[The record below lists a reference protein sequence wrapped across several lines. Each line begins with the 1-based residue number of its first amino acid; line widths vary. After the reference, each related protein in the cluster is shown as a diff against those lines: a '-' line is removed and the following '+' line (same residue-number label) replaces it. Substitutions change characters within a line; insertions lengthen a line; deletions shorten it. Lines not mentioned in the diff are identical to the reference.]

1 MVVYTTPYLLSTP
14 GANLGAQLGYVWG
27 GFAGAGAICVWF
39 IMPELKGRNLEE
51 IDQLFRAKLPAWR
64 FKGYQCEGLDHEIA
78 MYQTGEMKEKEL
90 KEEL

>member
-1 MVVYTTPYLLSTP
+1 
-14 GANLGAQLGYVWG
+14 
-27 GFAGAGAICVWF
+27 
-39 IMPELKGRNLEE
+39 MPELKGRNLEE